1 MVTVMSAIS
10 VGKPLPVKVIGS
22 PPLTVPNLGE
32 IAVRFGVT
40 VESKVTELIRS
51 VSVPLMNTLGKH

>member
-10 VGKPLPVKVIGS
+10 VGKPVPVKVIGS
-22 PPLTVPNLGE
+22 PPLTVPYLGE